1 MNKIKSFVIIAPKG
15 VFMDN
20 IELKEINTTIDNNSK
35 LKTTTI
41 VFSENEHKKEIVFEG
56 NGELKLAVK
65 A

>member
-1 MNKIKSFVIIAPKG
+1 
-15 VFMDN
+15 MDN

-41 VFSENEHKKEIVFEG
+41 TFSENENIKEIVFKGEG
-56 NGELKLAVK
+56 EIKLGVK

>member
-1 MNKIKSFVIIAPKG
+1 
-15 VFMDN
+15 MDN

-56 NGELKLAVK
+56 NGELKLAMK